1 MSGVEI
7 AGLVLGAFP
16 LAIEALD
23 RYRDVAKRCGFWYK
37 IQLEHRKCKDNLT
50 FYRLA
55 YRQQLKLLLLPLVQD
70 GNKVQ
75 QLLADP
81 RGADWKDPAI
91 TGLLEARLDESYE
104 LYKEIITAIDEV
116 MKKLNHELALDK
128 DAIQQNVHS
137 LKGPMKARMKYA
149 ATKEGRDYQLYKLK
163 FSNGESVRNEL
174 FAELKDLL
182 DKMRSLLST
191 SDEVS
196 QMHPEPT
203 RKAVHFE
210 VMIAKALAS
219 TWEIYQTKIIQG
231 DGLEATQAVAQSQSV
246 LRSAMQAPNHR
257 NNQPVKSAMR
267 APRHPFLPT
276 GLGVAPPT
284 ITLNVATTPA
294 NTEHRRITSLC
305 ASLNDGTDGC
315 CGFLPEE
322 DCRYYVY
329 RLARLQTKAFR
340 SVTLEEILGGQA
352 QPYPTR
358 RQRYTLSLTLASSF
372 LQLLETPWLPTT
384 WSKSDIVFTSRP
396 EEPNLFALDQPRL
409 RRELTSLPSQVAPPS
424 EAPGKATTFH
434 DFLDILGIVLLE
446 LCFGKL
452 LKDQPCRRKLPDGA
466 NELEKK
472 VFDYMAAREWHQ
484 EVNEEAGPDYA
495 DAVAWCLWGN
505 RSCPPEL
512 WRRKMLE
519 EVVQPLEQC
528 RQYLGGGAGGGAGAG
543 WAT

>member
-1 MSGVEI
+1 M
-7 AGLVLGAFP
+7 
-16 LAIEALD
+16 
-23 RYRDVAKRCGFWYK
+23 
-37 IQLEHRKCKDNLT
+37 
-50 FYRLA
+50 
-55 YRQQLKLLLLPLVQD
+55 
-70 GNKVQ
+70 
-75 QLLADP
+75 
-81 RGADWKDPAI
+81 
-91 TGLLEARLDESYE
+91 
-104 LYKEIITAIDEV
+104 
-116 MKKLNHELALDK
+116 
-128 DAIQQNVHS
+128 
-137 LKGPMKARMKYA
+137 
-149 ATKEGRDYQLYKLK
+149 
-163 FSNGESVRNEL
+163 
-174 FAELKDLL
+174 
-182 DKMRSLLST
+182 
-191 SDEVS
+191 
-196 QMHPEPT
+196 T
-203 RKAVHFE
+203 R
-210 VMIAKALAS
+210 
-219 TWEIYQTKIIQG
+219 
-231 DGLEATQAVAQSQSV
+231 
-246 LRSAMQAPNHR
+246 
-257 NNQPVKSAMR
+257 
-267 APRHPFLPT
+267 
-276 GLGVAPPT
+276 APPT